1 MLIGTYIV
9 FPPVSVLGMAAFTQA
24 LLRHTGIA
32 RGVGWLPIALIC
44 WALVW
49 LLVSRGIR
57 LTAFSVIAVEAVS
70 LLLITALIAVIF
82 VRLGLGHAPAHQR
95 LTASVFSVPP
105 PTGLATIALAGT
117 FGILSFGGFE
127 SAMSA
132 GEESQRPRH
141 VIPRSIVA
149 AVLFGA
155 VFYVFC
161 ISGQVLG
168 FGTDAAG
175 VSQFAHSSAPLGDL
189 ARTYA
194 GRGMADLLDVAAVL
208 SSLGAALVGVAVAS
222 RTLYALARDHML
234 TARIAST
241 SERTGTPVGAVAAS
255 MALTLVA
262 LLAFGLAGTSALNAF
277 FYLATIGTL
286 SILVLYV
293 LVSISA
299 VRLEVRRRKRVLSV
313 ALIVPLGGAA
323 VALYVLY
330 RNLVPAPAFPFNLF
344 PYIVAGWLLA
354 GMTTAIA
361 VPAVRQ
367 RVTAGLGLARNGT
380 ASRRGAAG

>member
-1 MLIGTYIV
+1 
-9 FPPVSVLGMAAFTQA
+9 
-24 LLRHTGIA
+24 
-32 RGVGWLPIALIC
+32 
-44 WALVW
+44 
-49 LLVSRGIR
+49 
-57 LTAFSVIAVEAVS
+57 
-70 LLLITALIAVIF
+70 
-82 VRLGLGHAPAHQR
+82 
-95 LTASVFSVPP
+95 
-105 PTGLATIALAGT
+105 
-117 FGILSFGGFE
+117 
-127 SAMSA
+127 
-132 GEESQRPRH
+132 
-141 VIPRSIVA
+141 
-149 AVLFGA
+149 
-155 VFYVFC
+155 
-161 ISGQVLG
+161 
-168 FGTDAAG
+168 
-175 VSQFAHSSAPLGDL
+175 
-189 ARTYA
+189 
-194 GRGMADLLDVAAVL
+194 
-208 SSLGAALVGVAVAS
+208 
-222 RTLYALARDHML
+222 ML

-241 SERTGTPVGAVAAS
+241 SERTGTPVGAVASS

-299 VRLEVRRRKRVLSV
+299 ARLEVRRRRRVLSV